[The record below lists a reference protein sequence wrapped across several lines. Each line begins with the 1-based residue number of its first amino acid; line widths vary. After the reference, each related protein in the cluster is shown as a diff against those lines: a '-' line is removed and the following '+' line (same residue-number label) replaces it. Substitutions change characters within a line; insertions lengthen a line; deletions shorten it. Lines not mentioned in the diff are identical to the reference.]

1 MSARRAAVTAVTGM
15 NKIKRQFVG
24 QATAAIFVLLTVLL
38 SVINMIDFTLA
49 SQDADR
55 VTQMLAEDRG
65 IFGADRFR
73 PGPMNDGE
81 KRGPMG
87 PDSPE
92 MPDSLRYFTFAFGA
106 DGSAQTVAFRMTA
119 LTEEEAQQWAQSL
132 LRETTGWTRLTYRYR
147 AYEKDGLTYVTVI
160 DQGRELLSAYRILII
175 SAVGE
180 VVFLL
185 ISLGVL
191 IVISGR
197 LLDPIDRADRRQK
210 GFIAE
215 VEHNFKVPLTVLNA
229 GTELL
234 EKEHG
239 ATEITRSMRGQLRRL
254 SALVGDLGRFALL
267 GEENNEQTE
276 TDLSALLRAQYEK
289 HAGKLQAL
297 SYRIDAAPDVR
308 LAADETSLAGALG
321 ELFDNQAKFALGQA
335 SCRLLTEGKRILL
348 TFENDTALPDG
359 SYDQAFDRF
368 TRLPNAEGIDGAG
381 LGLARV
387 REVVKAHNGRIE
399 AFVRDGSFTVRVSL

>member
-1 MSARRAAVTAVTGM
+1 MAV
-15 NKIKRQFVG
+15 
-24 QATAAIFVLLTVLL
+24 IFVLLTVLL
-38 SVINMIDFTLA
+38 SVINVIDFTLA

-65 IFGADRFR
+65 AFGADRFR
-73 PGPMNDGE
+73 PEMTFGGE
-81 KRGPMG
+81 MRGPMG
-87 PDSPE
+87 PTSPE

-106 DGSAQTVAFRMTA
+106 DGSAQTVAFHLTA
-119 LTEEEAQQWAQSL
+119 LTEEEARQWAQSL
-132 LRETTGWTRLTYRYR
+132 LRESTGWTRLTYRYR
-147 AYEKDGLTYVTVI
+147 TYEKDGATYVTVI

-185 ISLGVL
+185 LSLGVL

-197 LLDPIDRADRRQK
+197 LLDPIERADRRQK

-234 EKEHG
+234 EQEHG
-239 ATEITRSMRGQLRRL
+239 ATEITRSMRGQLRQL
-254 SALVGDLGRFALL
+254 NALVGDLGRFALL
-267 GEENNEQTE
+267 GERKGEKTD
-276 TDLSALLRAQYEK
+276 TDLTALLRAQYEK
-289 HAGKLQAL
+289 NAGRLQAL
-297 SYRIDAAPDVR
+297 TYRFDAATDVHIAADGAR
-308 LAADETSLAGALG
+308 LAEALG
-321 ELFDNQAKFALGQA
+321 ELVDNQAKFALGQA
-335 SCRLLTEGKRILL
+335 SCRLAAEGKRILL
-348 TFENDTALPDG
+348 TFENDTALPEG
-359 SYDQAFDRF
+359 SCDQVFDRF
-368 TRLPNAEGIDGAG
+368 TRLQNAEGIDGAG

-399 AFVRDGSFTVRVSL
+399 AFVRDGVFTVRVSL